1 MDNAVFNNF
10 IGGKES
16 LLSKKTFEVGS
27 PFYSDYIIN
36 VPDSNLFD
44 LKSATSRA
52 RSAIETC
59 NKLHFDD
66 KREILK
72 NASER
77 IKFSNDDLEYIVK
90 MTGMP
95 IARVEK
101 YTNEIPIILNAVY
114 EAVEKRIGVRYG
126 KIARHPIP
134 DYDIFKFLEPTHG
147 FVYAV
152 TPGNDPRVVPFVASW
167 LVTLGIPCIFKVSK
181 NDILTAQ
188 KVIHTI
194 IESGYPAGGLG
205 MLCWDTSKENSKKL
219 NFDLVDSSQVVWAF
233 GDNNTVD
240 NLLRFEEVENGHRI
254 DHFSDKIILRH
265 ATGRAAA
272 ICDSKIDQEKIAD
285 MITESALY
293 WPIGCNALKA
303 VFDANDKHG
312 ELVQILAEKFNKLTV
327 GDPMDKMT
335 EVGYADSRILKYV
348 FKRINELKLFGLIEP
363 NTGKLISDI
372 QASPIMLKTR
382 DKLSEFLS
390 REFLVYIL
398 TVKQC
403 ASFDEAVNEVNESS
417 GSTKRI
423 AIAVFSD
430 EEDKVLRTTLRAHHI
445 KRLRHTTELDIL
457 FHEGNDYLHKL
468 TVPQI
473 HRVKWK

>member
-1 MDNAVFNNF
+1 MDNIAFNNF
-10 IGGKES
+10 VGGKES
-16 LLSKKTFEVGS
+16 LLSKKTFEVVS
-27 PFYSDYIIN
+27 SFYSDYITN

-44 LKSATSRA
+44 LKSATSQA
-52 RSAIETC
+52 RSAIELC

-66 KREILK
+66 KKEILK
-72 NASER
+72 NTSKN
-77 IKFSNDDLEYIVK
+77 IKFSDDDIEYIVK
-90 MTGMP
+90 MTGIP
-95 IARVEK
+95 ITKVEK
-101 YTNEIPIILNAVY
+101 YTGEICHILNAVPD
-114 EAVEKRIGVRYG
+114 AIEKRIGIRHG

-134 DYDIFKFLEPTHG
+134 DQDIFKFLEPVHG

-167 LVTLGIPCIFKVSK
+167 LVTLGIPCVLKVSK
-181 NDILTAQ
+181 NDVLTAQ
-188 KVIHTI
+188 KVIQTI
-194 IESGYPAGGLG
+194 INSGYPAGGVN
-205 MLCWDTSKENSKKL
+205 MLCWDTSKENSKKF
-219 NFDLVDSSQVVWAF
+219 NFELVDASHVVWAF

-254 DHFSDKIILRH
+254 DHFSDKIVLRH
-265 ATGRAAA
+265 VTGRAAA
-272 ICDSKIDQEKIAD
+272 ICDSKIDQEKIANI
-285 MITESALY
+285 ITESALH

-312 ELVQILAEKFNKLTV
+312 ELIQILSEKFNKLTI
-327 GDPMDKMT
+327 GNPMDKKT
-335 EVGYADSRILKYV
+335 DVGYVDARILKYV
-348 FKRINELKLFGLIEP
+348 FKRISELKPFGLIEP
-363 NTGKLISDI
+363 KTGKLVSDI
-372 QASPIMLKTR
+372 QASPILLKTR

-390 REFLVYIL
+390 REFSVYIL

-403 ASFDEAVNEVNESS
+403 VSFDEAVDEVNEST

-430 EEDKVLRTTLRAHHI
+430 DEDKVLKTTLRAHHI
-445 KRLRHTTELDIL
+445 KRLRHTTELDIS